1 MCRTMTK
8 SDDELVCRTVSS
20 KYLMRRPWM
29 TIRCDSVA
37 IPGGKVNPEYY
48 VLEYPG
54 WINVIAIDESGNM
67 LLERQWRQAAGII
80 STEIPAGVMEKGET
94 PLQAARRELLEE
106 TGYTGGEWSELL
118 TLYPNPGLMNNK
130 CHCFLARGVRRT
142 DSQHLDETECLE
154 VFTATQEEVFRLL
167 CEGAFMQA
175 MMVAPLWKYFY
186 KNRK

>member
-8 SDDELVCRTVSS
+8 SDNELVCRTISS

-29 TIRCDSVA
+29 TVRCDSVA

-94 PLQAARRELLEE
+94 PLQAAQRELLEE

-118 TLYPNPGLMNNK
+118 TLYPNPGLMNK
-130 CHCFLARGVRRT
+130 QVSLFSGPRCQTDRLSAPRRDRVSGGIHRYTGGGVPASLRRSLYAGHDGGT
-142 DSQHLDETECLE
+142 SVEI
-154 VFTATQEEVFRLL
+154 LL
-167 CEGAFMQA
+167 
-175 MMVAPLWKYFY
+175 
-186 KNRK
+186 